1 MREKI
6 DLFLP
11 CEDLTVAQEALTEL
25 HDNKTVQHINLLV
38 SSDFAAQHQVPD
50 GCTFVVI
57 DRLESSNT
65 ITSIAENTDAD
76 YVIICTKTTPIKWG
90 LYALERFLRT
100 ADDTGAVMI
109 YSDHYSM
116 VKDESL
122 SQDGTSAV
130 GKLEK
135 HPVIDYQEGSLRDDF
150 DFGSLWLIKSQCLR
164 DYAAQTDRVDYL
176 YAGLYDLR
184 LYLSRVGEI
193 FHLNEYL
200 YTENELDTRKSGEKQ
215 FDYVNPRNREVQ
227 IEMERACTQHLEKV
241 GALIDTSYYRLPDF
255 NEQDF
260 EYEASVVIPVF
271 NREKTIADAVKSAL
285 SQKANF
291 KFNVIVVNNH
301 STDKTGEILSRI
313 AHEMEEKNDK
323 QAGRLIQIVPE
334 RRDLGIGG
342 CWNVAINSDHCGK
355 FAVQLDSDDLYSS
368 PKTLQKIV
376 DAFYKQKAAMMIG
389 SYRMCDFDLNTLPPG
404 LIDHKEWTEDN
415 GCNNALRINGLGAPR
430 AFFTPLVRQIQFPN
444 TSYGEDYALGLAF
457 SRRYRI
463 GRIYDELYLC
473 RRWGGNSD
481 AALSID
487 RVNANNLYKDR
498 LRTMELKA
506 RRQMLQ
512 GKADI
517 MEDSSISRFF
527 NRQLE
532 KWDDARH
539 RFRDLKHVETKKLS
553 EEVRLQFNPARIVS
567 TGAKIDKK
575 TLGERP
581 CFLCDKNRPKEQMSQ
596 QIDERFHLLVNPF
609 PILPVHFTIPA
620 RKHQPQAIYKNYGEM
635 HRFLSLHSELMVF
648 YNGPK
653 CGASAPDHLHFQAGT
668 SGILPLQANWQR
680 LSRNLT
686 DIISLNDEEKIAVVR
701 DFIVPAF
708 VIISKSEE
716 SDETLFHRLYKSMPM
731 RGDETEPMM
740 NIIAWR
746 KEDEYISVVIPR
758 EKHRPEAYF
767 AEGDA
772 QVMVSPGALDMSGLI
787 ITPREEDFHKLT
799 EESATTILQECGIST
814 EKMNSIVTKLKTS
827 KEAETG
833 AETATL
839 YNNGK
844 QPNVTVGIVSG
855 QKIHFSLNKPY
866 LAKGETVMDEQV
878 VEFSEG
884 GVLWNG
890 NQYSKLTFHPQSAD
904 ASFSLSDV
912 TIGVN
917 FHWERKETQTF
928 LGTLRFVV
936 EADKIC
942 AINELPVEKY
952 LESVI
957 SSEMSATSSLEL
969 LKAHAVISRS
979 WLLAQMKKRR
989 EVAASGNN
997 FFSFV
1002 KKDDML
1008 IRWYDRDDH
1017 TIFDVCADDHCQ
1029 RYQGITKETSP
1040 HVAEAI
1046 RQTLGQVLLDGEDIC
1061 DARFSKCCGGETEE
1075 FQYCWE
1081 DTPKSYLTAVRD
1093 LVLGVKNEE
1102 QEDSS
1107 RFTLHSSLQD
1117 EATAEQWIRSNP
1129 PAFCNTTDKKILS
1142 QVLNDYDQETADFYR
1157 WKVTYSQEKL
1167 QQLFEEKLKMNFG
1180 AILDMKAVERGKSG
1194 RISKL
1199 QIIGTEKTFTIG
1211 KELEIRRALSDTHL
1225 YSSAFVVDKY
1235 DKDEQGVPQRFEII
1249 GAGWG
1254 HGVGLC
1260 QIGAAVMG
1268 EQGYAYND
1276 ILLHYYQGAEINQLY
1291 K

>member
-11 CEDLTVAQEALTEL
+11 CEYIDDAQNALSVL
-25 HDNKTVQHINLLV
+25 HEYKTVQHIHFLV
-38 SSDFAAQHQVPD
+38 SADFAAHHQVPE
-50 GCTFVVI
+50 GCTFVI
-57 DRLESSNT
+57 TDRLESSNT
-65 ITSIAENTDAD
+65 IVSIAENTDAD
-76 YVIICTKTTPIKWG
+76 YVMICTRHTTIGWG
-90 LYALERFLRT
+90 NNTLERFLRV
-100 ADDTGAVMI
+100 ADDTDAVMV
-109 YSDHYSM
+109 YADHYKM
-116 VKDESL
+116 VE
-122 SQDGTSAV
+122 
-130 GKLEK
+130 GKMEK
-135 HPVIDYQEGSLRDDF
+135 HPVIDYQSGSLRDDF
-150 DFGSLWLIKSQCLR
+150 DFGSLWCIKAQALA
-164 DYAAQTDRVDYL
+164 DYIAQPDREEYQFAA
-176 YAGLYDLR
+176 LYDLR

-193 FHLNEYL
+193 FHLNEFL
-200 YTENELDTRKSGEKQ
+200 YSEAELDTRKSGEKQ

-227 IEMERACTQHLEKV
+227 IEMEKACTQHLGKV
-241 GALIDTSYYRLPDF
+241 GALIDTTFYRQPDF
-255 NEQDF
+255 GEQDF
-260 EYEASVVIPVF
+260 EYEASVIIPVF
-271 NREKTIADAVKSAL
+271 NREKTVADAVKSAL
-285 SQKANF
+285 GQKASF

-301 STDKTGEILSRI
+301 STDRTGEILD
-313 AHEMEEKNDK
+313 ELKVDN
-323 QAGRLIQIVPE
+323 LIQIVPE
-334 RRDLGIGG
+334 RTDLGIGG
-342 CWNVAINSDHCGK
+342 CWNEAINSSFCGK

-376 DAFYKQKAAMMIG
+376 DAFYKQKAAMIIG

-404 LIDHKEWTEDN
+404 LIDHKEWTDEN

-481 AALSID
+481 AALSVEK
-487 RVNANNLYKDR
+487 VNANNLYKDR

-506 RRQMLQ
+506 RQHLLQ

-532 KWDDARH
+532 VWTDARH
-539 RFRDLKHVETKKLS
+539 RFRDLKHVETRQFSDQLKL
-553 EEVRLQFNPARIVS
+553 QWNPARIVS

-581 CFLCDKNRPKEQMSQ
+581 CFLCDKNRPKEQMSK
-596 QIDERFHLLVNPF
+596 QIDEKFHLLVNPF

-620 RKHQPQAIYKNYGEM
+620 RKHQPQLIYKNYGEM
-635 HRFLSLHSELMVF
+635 HRFISLHSDLMVF

-668 SGILPLQANWQR
+668 NGILPLQTNWQR

-686 DIISLNDEEKIAVVR
+686 DIISLNDEEKISVVR

-708 VIISKSEE
+708 VIISKSAE
-716 SDETLFHRLYKSMPM
+716 SDEALFRRLYKAMPQ

-740 NIIAWR
+740 NIISWR
-746 KEDEYISVVIPR
+746 KGEEFISVVIPR

-772 QVMVSPGALDMSGLI
+772 QFVVSPGALDMSGLI
-787 ITPREEDFHKLT
+787 ITPREEDFRKLT
-799 EESATTILQECGIST
+799 EEKVLSLLQECGVSE
-814 EKMNSIVTKLKTS
+814 EKMNAIIAKLKAS
-827 KEAETG
+827 KDAEDAAEASS
-833 AETATL
+833 TL
-839 YNNGK
+839 YNKGK
-844 QPNVTVGIVSG
+844 QPDVTVGIVSA

-866 LAKGETVMDEQV
+866 LAKGEKVLGEQV

-890 NQYSKLTFHPQSAD
+890 NQYSQLTFHPQSAN
-904 ASFSLSDV
+904 ASFSLSGV

-936 EADKIC
+936 ESDKIV

-989 EVAASGNN
+989 EVAESGNN
-997 FFSFV
+997 FFSFT
-1002 KKDDML
+1002 KKEDML
-1008 IRWYDRDDH
+1008 IRWYDREDH
-1017 TIFDVCADDHCQ
+1017 TLFDVCADDHCQ

-1046 RQTLGQVLLDGEDIC
+1046 RQTKGQILMDGEEIC
-1061 DARFSKCCGGETEE
+1061 DARFSKCCGGITEE

-1081 DTPKSYLTAVRD
+1081 DTPKTYLTAVRD
-1093 LVLGVKNEE
+1093 IALGVEHTLPNLTNEE
-1102 QEDSS
+1102 
-1107 RFTLHSSLQD
+1107 
-1117 EATAEQWIRSNP
+1117 EAEKWIRFNP
-1129 PAFCNTTDKKILS
+1129 PAFCNTQDKKILS
-1142 QVLNDYDQETADFYR
+1142 EVLNDYDQETVNFYR
-1157 WKVTYSQEKL
+1157 WKETLSQEKL
-1167 QQLFEEKLKMNFG
+1167 QQLIADKLKMDLG

-1211 KELEIRRALSDTHL
+1211 KELEIRRTLSDSHL
-1225 YSSAFVVDKY
+1225 LSSAFVVDKY
-1235 DKDEQGVPQRFEII
+1235 DKDEQGVPQRFELI

-1268 EQGYAYND
+1268 EQGYHYDA
-1276 ILLHYYQGAEINQLY
+1276 ILLHYYQGAEIKKLY